1 MRYFR
6 LLYVQVLFAI
16 VIGALIGHF
25 APDVGVALKPLGDVF
40 IRLIRMLIAP
50 IIFCTVV
57 LGIAGM
63 DNLRSVG
70 RTGLYALGYFE
81 IVTTLALILGLV
93 VINVVGPGHGMHVD
107 VAALDPARI
116 ATYSDQAHKQGV
128 VEFLLNIVPA

>member
-1 MRYFR
+1 MMRYLR

-25 APDVGVALKPLGDVF
+25 APEAGVALKPLGDVF

-81 IVTTLALILGLV
+81 IVTTLALILGLL
-93 VINVVGPGHGMHVD
+93 VINLVT
-107 VAALDPARI
+107 R
-116 ATYSDQAHKQGV
+116 SSSSR
-128 VEFLLNIVPA
+128 